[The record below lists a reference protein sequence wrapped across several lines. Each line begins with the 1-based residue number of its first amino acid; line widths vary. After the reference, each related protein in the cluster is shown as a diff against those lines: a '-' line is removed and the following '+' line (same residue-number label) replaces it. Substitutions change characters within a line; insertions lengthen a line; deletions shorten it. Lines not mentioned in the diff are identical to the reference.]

1 MLLKNYRLKKH
12 LTQRE
17 VADKL
22 DISVRQYQRIEAS
35 QSFPKKST
43 LIMLEDLFEVPHR
56 ILFAKSFDD
65 VPDFLKHFLS

>member
-22 DISVRQYQRIEAS
+22 DISVRQYQRIEAG
-35 QSFPKKST
+35 QSFPKEST
-43 LIMLEDLFEVPHR
+43 LKLLENLFEVPYR
-56 ILFAKSFDD
+56 VLFAKTIEE
-65 VPDFLKHFLS
+65 VPDFLQCFFK